1 MQTMIYWDVIKIWVS
16 NKETERLPS
25 KTCQQA
31 CNGSQNV
38 NKKRERERLSDIMCP
53 KQDGQMSKSK
63 LIVQERLN

>member
-38 NKKRERERLSDIMCP
+38 NKKRERERYYVP
-53 KQDGQMSKSK
+53 KTRWPN
-63 LIVQERLN
+63 V